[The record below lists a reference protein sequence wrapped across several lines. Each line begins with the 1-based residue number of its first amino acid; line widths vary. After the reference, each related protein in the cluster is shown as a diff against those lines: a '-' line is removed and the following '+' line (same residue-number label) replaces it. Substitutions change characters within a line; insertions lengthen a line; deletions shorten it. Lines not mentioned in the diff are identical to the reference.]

1 MEEEQG
7 EQEEQEKQ
15 EEQDRC
21 WDESGGQEEEGTG
34 VIFHSLAVCLAMSA
48 SGRAEDYG
56 IMVSVDGHVS
66 HHGRN

>member
-1 MEEEQG
+1 M
-7 EQEEQEKQ
+7 KAV
-15 EEQDRC
+15 
-21 WDESGGQEEEGTG
+21 GQEEEGTG

-56 IMVSVDGHVS
+56 IMASVDGHVS

>member
-1 MEEEQG
+1 MVAA
-7 EQEEQEKQ
+7 
-15 EEQDRC
+15 
-21 WDESGGQEEEGTG
+21 GQEEEGTG

-66 HHGRN
+66 QHGRN